1 MFETLEDQIKT
12 DEEKVTTKRE
22 RAVLWAVI
30 ALVSIVLFA
39 ALYVGLMWI

>member
-12 DEEKVTTKRE
+12 DEEKVTTKQE
-22 RAVLWAVI
+22 RVVMWAVI

-39 ALYVGLMWI
+39 ALYFGLMWI